1 MGWKLAEEVACARPI
16 RPGPEW
22 WTLLDLAQAASDE
35 TRRAWPGHEYLMT
48 RARASRATVYR
59 RIKILVGEGL
69 LVVAV
74 KSAPG
79 QRAVYEFPVI
89 HSLATGLSV
98 SETCSDGQR
107 VSVSGQRVSKTGP
120 TGLSV
125 SDAPLVSS
133 SVTLSRQINR
143 PAVNSKVEVNGT
155 TLDQERYQRDE
166 AERKRQLAALEQMM
180 TEVPE
185 PAAEPCRRCG
195 DRPGG
200 NGGRSFC
207 GPCIAEVKEEDRQMA
222 EAMAKVKAR
231 QEADLEHVQEWQ
243 WERLVL
249 PPHRKRRQ
257 RETVKVSKHPSGWI
271 PTLGFDHR
279 TQTCQSVFEYA
290 RSSDIDGYHA
300 FHAEHPVIW
309 KCEVWQGRT
318 RITQYCCDAHL
329 PDEFR
334 PAETLTEE
342 KKDHDPAAAR

>member
-89 HSLATGLSV
+89 HRLA
-98 SETCSDGQR
+98 
-107 VSVSGQRVSKTGP
+107 

-249 PPHRKRRQ
+249 PPH
-257 RETVKVSKHPSGWI
+257 
-271 PTLGFDHR
+271 
-279 TQTCQSVFEYA
+279 
-290 RSSDIDGYHA
+290 
-300 FHAEHPVIW
+300 
-309 KCEVWQGRT
+309 
-318 RITQYCCDAHL
+318 
-329 PDEFR
+329 
-334 PAETLTEE
+334 
-342 KKDHDPAAAR
+342 